1 MSFLAHTGYKRL
13 IDEFSNAAKMQ
24 NAIIKPC
31 TIEHLD
37 QYGAIYAAAFSGEP
51 WNDDWSVKDATT
63 HVGELLESKQHYGME
78 CIVEGEVAGFIL
90 GTSMLFHYGRTFEIN
105 DLAVAP
111 QHQRKGIARRLLQQ
125 CLDDL
130 KAQGIV
136 GFHLITAR
144 EGDLPS
150 FYESFGFKKEE
161 RVMLMGL

>member
-1 MSFLAHTGYKRL
+1 MSVLAHTGYKRL
-13 IDEFSNAAKMQ
+13 IDESSNVPKMQ
-24 NAIIKPC
+24 NEIIKPC

-37 QYGAIYAAAFSGEP
+37 RYGAIYAAAFSGEP

-63 HVGELLESKQHYGME
+63 HVSELLESKQHYGLE
-78 CIVEGEVAGFIL
+78 CIVDGEVAGFIL

-111 QHQRKGIARRLLQQ
+111 QHQHKGIASRLLRQ

-130 KAQGIV
+130 KTQGIV

>member
-1 MSFLAHTGYKRL
+1 MPQ
-13 IDEFSNAAKMQ
+13 KMQ
-24 NAIIKPC
+24 NEIIKPC

-51 WNDDWSVKDATT
+51 WNDNWSVKDATT
-63 HVGELLESKQHYGME
+63 HVGELLESKQHYGLE
-78 CIVEGEVAGFIL
+78 CIVDGEVAGFIL

-105 DLAVAP
+105 DLAVTP
-111 QHQRKGIARRLLQQ
+111 QHQHKGIASRLLRQ

-130 KAQGIV
+130 KTQGIV

-144 EGDLPS
+144 EGVLPS